1 MHITGSARDLLARI
15 AHLRDRSS
23 AMQRQDTLVFG
34 ASLVRSDLERG
45 MNARMMEI
53 ESSILSQLRMRRPH
67 ALIFVLEDES
77 ERSENA
83 LLTMTRGIIR
93 SAAFHSHRQIQRV
106 LPAVGIAARP
116 EERALVARRVAHF
129 TQRSVEVG
137 SGVAIR
143 SSVLARMGLHKA
155 LMLTATNT
163 AHPSFSG

>member
-1 MHITGSARDLLARI
+1 MHITGSARALVARI

-23 AMQRQDTLVFG
+23 AMRRQDTLVFG

-45 MNARMMEI
+45 LSTRASEI

-67 ALIFVLEDES
+67 ALVFVLEDES
-77 ERSENA
+77 ERSEKA
-83 LLTMTRGIIR
+83 LLAMTQDIIR
-93 SAAFHSHRQIQRV
+93 SAALHSHRQIQRV

-116 EERALVARRVAHF
+116 AERALVARRVAHF

-137 SGVAIR
+137 GGVAILGGL
-143 SSVLARMGLHKA
+143 LAKMGLHKA
-155 LMLTATNT
+155 LMLTATKV